1 MMVDENR
8 TENLNEEETAVA
20 AEPVESMD
28 DYKDELE
35 ASFHKIYVGDML
47 TGTVIDVTE
56 EQVVLDLKSYAEGV
70 IPKENMS
77 DDPDFNMKE
86 AIHVGDEISATV
98 VKRDDGQG
106 NLLLS
111 RKEANSILAWDKLE
125 NLMQERTIV
134 PVKVQQAVNGGVVAY
149 LEGIRGFIPAS
160 RLDADYVE
168 NLQEWEG
175 KTVEVTVITANR
187 EEKRLVLSG
196 REAAREK
203 KEEAKRKKIAKCQ
216 VGAVMEGKVESLQ
229 TYGAFVE
236 LENGLTGLL
245 HISQI
250 SEKRLRHPKEV
261 LKVGQDV
268 RVRILSTENHKISL
282 SMKEMEQAQ
291 EEDDFDYHESGEAT
305 TSLGDLFKNWKR

>member
-1 MMVDENR
+1 MLDE
-8 TENLNEEETAVA
+8 TKKEGLNEVEETA
-20 AEPVESMD
+20 AEPMESMD
-28 DYKDELE
+28 DYKEELE
-35 ASFHKIYVGDML
+35 ASFQRIYVGDML
-47 TGTVIDVTE
+47 TGTVIDVTD

-86 AIHVGDEISATV
+86 SVHVGDEISATV

-111 RKEANSILAWDKLE
+111 RKEANNILAWDKLE
-125 NLMQERTIV
+125 TLMQERTIV
-134 PVKVQQAVNGGVVAY
+134 PVKVQQVVNGGVVAY

-175 KTVEVTVITANR
+175 KTVDVTVITANP

-203 KEEAKRKKIAKCQ
+203 KEEAKKKKIAKCQ
-216 VGAVMEGKVESLQ
+216 VGAVMNGKVESLQ

-268 RVRILSTENHKISL
+268 RVRILSTDNNKISL

-291 EEDDFDYHESGEAT
+291 EEDDTFDYHESGEAT

>member
-8 TENLNEEETAVA
+8 TESLNEEETAVA

-175 KTVEVTVITANR
+175 KTVEVTVITADR